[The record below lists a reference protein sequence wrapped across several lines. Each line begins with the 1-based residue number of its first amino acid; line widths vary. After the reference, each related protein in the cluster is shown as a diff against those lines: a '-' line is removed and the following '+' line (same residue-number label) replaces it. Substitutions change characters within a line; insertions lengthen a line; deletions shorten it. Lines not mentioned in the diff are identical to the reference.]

1 MMRFTKTHRAHRLVP
16 CAASV
21 LTLSLIATLK
31 IEHSCS
37 QEPRPQPQTSPSLIY
52 PYPEI
57 LSMMAC
63 FPSAT
68 LPTSRC
74 SNPHR
79 KKARIAVYNSI
90 LWASNNYNPR
100 ILPGAD

>member
-1 MMRFTKTHRAHRLVP
+1 MMRFTKSHRAHRLLP

-57 LSMMAC
+57 LS
-63 FPSAT
+63 T
-68 LPTSRC
+68 KEK
-74 SNPHR
+74 N
-79 KKARIAVYNSI
+79 ARIAVSNSI
-90 LWASNNYNPR
+90 LWESNIR
-100 ILPGAD
+100 TRKFLAGAD

>member
-1 MMRFTKTHRAHRLVP
+1 MMRFTKTHRAHRLLP

-37 QEPRPQPQTSPSLIY
+37 QEPRPQPQTSPSVIY

-57 LSMMAC
+57 LSTRDSLP
-63 FPSAT
+63 PSTGQNKVLASGARPP
-68 LPTSRC
+68 LRR
-74 SNPHR
+74 SNQHR
-79 KKARIAVYNSI
+79 KKARIAVSNSI
-90 LWASNNYNPR
+90 L
-100 ILPGAD
+100 